1 LRLQVIAAS
10 RLRYAAADELRARAA
25 GRGQW
30 EIGTQARRVPMMT
43 YLRPIVQSEALN
55 ITARRAASSGGD
67 VSRIAE
73 VSRIANVSRI
83 AGRTSAR
90 RRR

>member
-1 LRLQVIAAS
+1 
-10 RLRYAAADELRARAA
+10 
-25 GRGQW
+25 
-30 EIGTQARRVPMMT
+30 MMT